1 MKMKPMILTAPL
13 LLAVAACK
21 VSDEG
26 NTTVLSVDENRVEQ
40 GVDALENAAVV
51 AADKAG
57 NAVENAGPALENTA
71 ETIGE
76 RAERVAGKAENAVDR
91 VDVDV
96 TVDNKAEQN
105 R

>member
-1 MKMKPMILTAPL
+1 MKPIVLTAPL
-13 LLAVAACK
+13 LLALAACS

-26 NTTVLSVDENRVEQ
+26 NKTVLSVDENRLEQ
-40 GVDALENAAVV
+40 GIDTLGNVAET

-57 NAVENAGPALENTA
+57 NLAENAGPAIENTA

-76 RAERVAGKAENAVDR
+76 RAERVGAKAENAVEN
-91 VDVDV
+91 VDVDL
-96 TVDNKAEQN
+96 TTENKAAQK